1 MLQEV
6 ARAANHADISPLVIQ
21 DDCLRW
27 LRSQESSS
35 ASFDLTFLDPPFNQG
50 KEYDSHYDS
59 MPDSEYWDWMG
70 NVCEEVHRLSSDGAA
85 IYFMQR
91 EKNAEEVLR
100 VLRQTGWTF
109 QNLIVWRKKTSAIP
123 GLKRFGK
130 SFQVIV
136 FATKGERTRLFNRLR
151 IDPPLPAGY
160 TEREG
165 GIFVTDVWDDIR
177 ELTSGFYAGSE
188 PLRDVNGERLHKQ
201 QSPISLLTRIV
212 LSSSMPGDTVLDPFA
227 GTGTTLCVSR
237 GLSRHGV
244 GIEKSVRN
252 VECIN
257 DRLREWRSEDDVWQ
271 LRSDYDYTP
280 GLDEIWG
287 KRFYEDEID
296 ATPLEEQRLLQ
307 HRPPSH
313 VASTPMTVST

>member
-1 MLQEV
+1 MPQRV
-6 ARAANHADISPLVIQ
+6 SFSPLVVH

-27 LRSQESSS
+27 LRGRDP
-35 ASFDLTFLDPPFNQG
+35 ARTSFDLTFLDPPFNQG
-50 KEYDSHYDS
+50 KAHDSHYDS

-70 NVCEEVHRLSSDGAA
+70 NVCEAVHRLSSDGAA

-91 EKNAEEVLR
+91 EKNTEAVLR
-100 VLRQTGWTF
+100 ALRETGWTF
-109 QNLIVWRKKTSAIP
+109 QNLIVWRKKTSAVP
-123 GLKRFGK
+123 GLKRYGK
-130 SFQVIV
+130 SFQVIA
-136 FATKGERTRLFNRLR
+136 FATKGERPRLFNRLR

-160 TEREG
+160 TERED

-237 GLSRHGV
+237 GLSRPSA
-244 GIEKSVRN
+244 GIEKSALN

-257 DRLREWRSEDDVWQ
+257 NRLREWRPEDDVWQ
-271 LRSDYDYTP
+271 LRSDYEYTP

-287 KRFYEDEID
+287 TPVGADEVD
-296 ATPLEEQRLLQ
+296 ATARNGYSSATLATS
-307 HRPPSH
+307 PSFRNNGSA
-313 VASTPMTVST
+313 VTSKLFEKLV

>member
-6 ARAANHADISPLVIQ
+6 ASVQRQVDSSPLVIH

-27 LRSQESSS
+27 LRSRDSSRN
-35 ASFDLTFLDPPFNQG
+35 SFDLTFLDPPFNQG
-50 KEYDSHYDS
+50 KEYDSHFDS
-59 MPDSEYWDWMG
+59 MPDAEYWSWMG

-100 VLRQTGWTF
+100 VLRETGWTF
-109 QNLIVWRKKTSAIP
+109 QNLIVWRKKTSAVP

-130 SFQVIV
+130 SFQVIA
-136 FATKGERTRLFNRLR
+136 FATKGERPRLFNRLR

-160 TEREG
+160 AEREG

-188 PLRDVNGERLHKQ
+188 PLRDVDGERLHKQ

-212 LSSSMPGDTVLDPFA
+212 LSSSMPGDSVLDPFA

-237 GLSRHGV
+237 GLSRVSV
-244 GIEKSVRN
+244 GIEKSALN
-252 VECIN
+252 AECIN
-257 DRLREWRSEDDVWQ
+257 ERLRAWRPEDDISQ
-271 LRSDYDYTP
+271 LRGDYDYTP

-287 KRFYEDEID
+287 MCYD
-296 ATPLEEQRLLQ
+296 AERLETTPRNQELSLA
-307 HRPPSH
+307 
-313 VASTPMTVST
+313 V

>member
-1 MLQEV
+1 MHQEV
-6 ARAANHADISPLVIQ
+6 ASVRRQVDSSPLVVH

-27 LRSQESSS
+27 LRSRDSSGT
-35 ASFDLTFLDPPFNQG
+35 SFDLTFLDPPFNQG
-50 KEYDSHYDS
+50 KEYDSHFDS
-59 MPDSEYWDWMG
+59 MPDAEYWSWMG

-100 VLRQTGWTF
+100 VLRETGWTF
-109 QNLIVWRKKTSAIP
+109 QNLIVWRKKTSAVP

-130 SFQVIV
+130 SFQVIA
-136 FATKGERTRLFNRLR
+136 FATKGERPRLFNRLR

-188 PLRDVNGERLHKQ
+188 PLRDVDGERLHKQ

-212 LSSSMPGDTVLDPFA
+212 LSSSMPGDTVVDPFA

-237 GLSRHGV
+237 GLSRIGV
-244 GIEKSVRN
+244 GIEKSAQN
-252 VECIN
+252 VGCIN
-257 DRLREWRSEDDVWQ
+257 RRLHAWRPEDDVSQ
-271 LRSDYDYTP
+271 LRDDYDYTP

-287 KRFYEDEID
+287 MHYD
-296 ATPLEEQRLLQ
+296 AEHLETMPRNQELSLA
-307 HRPPSH
+307 
-313 VASTPMTVST
+313 V

>member
-1 MLQEV
+1 MQV
-6 ARAANHADISPLVIQ
+6 DSSPLVIH

-27 LRSQESSS
+27 LRRRDSSHS
-35 ASFDLTFLDPPFNQG
+35 SFDLTFLDPPFNQG

-59 MPDSEYWDWMG
+59 MPDAEYWDWMG
-70 NVCEEVHRLSSDGAA
+70 SVCEEVHRLSSDGAA

-100 VLRQTGWTF
+100 VLRESGWTF
-109 QNLIVWRKKTSAIP
+109 QNLIVWRKKTSAVP

-130 SFQVIV
+130 SFQVIA
-136 FATKGERTRLFNRLR
+136 FATKGERPRLFNRLR

-188 PLRDVNGERLHKQ
+188 PLRDSNGERLHKQ

-237 GLSRHGV
+237 GLSRFSV
-244 GIEKSVRN
+244 GIEKSEQNVR
-252 VECIN
+252 CIN
-257 DRLREWRSEDDVWQ
+257 RRLRAWRPEDDVWQ
-271 LRSDYDYTP
+271 LRADYDYTP

-287 KRFYEDEID
+287 MHYD
-296 ATPLEEQRLLQ
+296 AEHLETMPRNQELSL
-307 HRPPSH
+307 
-313 VASTPMTVST
+313 VV

>member
-1 MLQEV
+1 MHQEV
-6 ARAANHADISPLVIQ
+6 ASVRRQVDSSPLVIH

-27 LRSQESSS
+27 LRSRDSSHS
-35 ASFDLTFLDPPFNQG
+35 SFDLTFLDPPFNQG
-50 KEYDSHYDS
+50 KEYDSHFDS
-59 MPDSEYWDWMG
+59 MPDAEYWSWMG

-100 VLRQTGWTF
+100 VLRETGWTF
-109 QNLIVWRKKTSAIP
+109 QNLIVWRKKTSAVP

-130 SFQVIV
+130 SFQVIA
-136 FATKGERTRLFNRLR
+136 FATKGERPRLFNRLR

-188 PLRDVNGERLHKQ
+188 PLRDVDGERLHKQ

-237 GLSRHGV
+237 ALSRFSV
-244 GIEKSVRN
+244 GIEKSALN
-252 VECIN
+252 AECIN
-257 DRLREWRSEDDVWQ
+257 GRLHAWRPDDDISQ
-271 LRSDYDYTP
+271 LRGDYAYTP
-280 GLDEIWG
+280 GLDGIWG
-287 KRFYEDEID
+287 MCYEAER
-296 ATPLEEQRLLQ
+296 LETMPRNQELSL
-307 HRPPSH
+307 
-313 VASTPMTVST
+313 VV

>member
-1 MLQEV
+1 MFGMHQEV
-6 ARAANHADISPLVIQ
+6 AIVQRQVDSSPLVIH

-27 LRSQESSS
+27 LRSRDSSS
-35 ASFDLTFLDPPFNQG
+35 NSFDLTFLDPPFNQG
-50 KEYDSHYDS
+50 KEYDSHFDS
-59 MPDSEYWDWMG
+59 MPDAEYWSWMG
-70 NVCEEVHRLSSDGAA
+70 SVCDEVYRLSSDGAA

-91 EKNAEEVLR
+91 EKNTEEVLR
-100 VLRQTGWTF
+100 VLRETGWTF
-109 QNLIVWRKKTSAIP
+109 QNLIVWRKKTSAVP

-130 SFQVIV
+130 SFQVIA
-136 FATKGERTRLFNRLR
+136 FATKGERPRLFNRLR

-188 PLRDVNGERLHKQ
+188 PLRDVDGERLHKQ

-212 LSSSMPGDTVLDPFA
+212 LSSSMPGDSVLDPFA

-237 GLSRHGV
+237 GLSRVSV
-244 GIEKSVRN
+244 GIEKSALN
-252 VECIN
+252 AECIN
-257 DRLREWRSEDDVWQ
+257 ERLRAWRPEDDISQ
-271 LRSDYDYTP
+271 LRGDYDYTP

-287 KRFYEDEID
+287 MCYEAER
-296 ATPLEEQRLLQ
+296 LEAMPRNQELSLA
-307 HRPPSH
+307 
-313 VASTPMTVST
+313 V

>member
-1 MLQEV
+1 MHQEV
-6 ARAANHADISPLVIQ
+6 ASVQRQVDSSPLVIH

-27 LRSQESSS
+27 LRSRDSSRE
-35 ASFDLTFLDPPFNQG
+35 SFDLTFLDPPFNQG
-50 KEYDSHYDS
+50 KEYDSHFDS
-59 MPDSEYWDWMG
+59 MPDAEYWSWMG
-70 NVCEEVHRLSSDGAA
+70 SVCEEVNRLSSDGAA

-91 EKNAEEVLR
+91 EKNTEEVLR
-100 VLRQTGWTF
+100 VLRETGWTF
-109 QNLIVWRKKTSAIP
+109 QNLIVWRKKTSAVP

-130 SFQVIV
+130 SFQVIA
-136 FATKGERTRLFNRLR
+136 FATKGERPRLFNRLR

-188 PLRDVNGERLHKQ
+188 PLRDVDGERLHKQ

-237 GLSRHGV
+237 GLSRVSV
-244 GIEKSVRN
+244 GIEKSALN
-252 VECIN
+252 AECIN
-257 DRLREWRSEDDVWQ
+257 ERLRAWRPEDDISQ
-271 LRSDYDYTP
+271 LRGDYEYTP

-287 KRFYEDEID
+287 MCYEAER
-296 ATPLEEQRLLQ
+296 LETM
-307 HRPPSH
+307 HRNQELSL
-313 VASTPMTVST
+313 VA

>member
-6 ARAANHADISPLVIQ
+6 TSVQRQVDSSPLVVH

-27 LRSQESSS
+27 LRSRDSSRNT
-35 ASFDLTFLDPPFNQG
+35 FDLTFLDPPFNQG
-50 KEYDSHYDS
+50 KEYDSHFDS
-59 MPDSEYWDWMG
+59 MPDAEYWSWMG
-70 NVCEEVHRLSSDGAA
+70 SVCEEVHRLSSDGAA

-100 VLRQTGWTF
+100 VLRETGWVF
-109 QNLIVWRKKTSAIP
+109 QNLIVWRKKTSAVP

-130 SFQVIV
+130 SFQVIA
-136 FATKGERTRLFNRLR
+136 FATKGERPRLFNRLR

-188 PLRDVNGERLHKQ
+188 PLRDVDGERLHKQ

-237 GLSRHGV
+237 GLSRVSV
-244 GIEKSVRN
+244 GIEKSAQN
-252 VECIN
+252 VGCIN
-257 DRLREWRSEDDVWQ
+257 RRLRAWRPEDDISQ
-271 LRSDYDYTP
+271 LRGDYDYTP

-287 KRFYEDEID
+287 MCYEAER
-296 ATPLEEQRLLQ
+296 LETMRRNQDLSL
-307 HRPPSH
+307 
-313 VASTPMTVST
+313 VV

>member
-1 MLQEV
+1 MIVIRMHQEV
-6 ARAANHADISPLVIQ
+6 ASVPGQGDSSPLVIH

-27 LRSQESSS
+27 LRSRDSSS
-35 ASFDLTFLDPPFNQG
+35 TSFDLTFLDPPFNQG
-50 KEYDSHYDS
+50 KEYDSHFDS
-59 MPDSEYWDWMG
+59 MPDAEYWSWMG
-70 NVCEEVHRLSSDGAA
+70 SVCEEVHRLSSDGAA

-100 VLRQTGWTF
+100 VLRESGWTF
-109 QNLIVWRKKTSAIP
+109 QNLIVWRKKTSAVP

-130 SFQVIV
+130 SFQVIA
-136 FATKGERTRLFNRLR
+136 FATKGERPRLFNRLR

-160 TEREG
+160 AEREG

-188 PLRDVNGERLHKQ
+188 PLRDVDGERLHKQ

-237 GLSRHGV
+237 GLSRIGV
-244 GIEKSVRN
+244 GIEKSAQNVR
-252 VECIN
+252 CITR
-257 DRLREWRSEDDVWQ
+257 RLHAWRPEDDVSQ
-271 LRSDYDYTP
+271 LRDDYEYTP

-287 KRFYEDEID
+287 MHYD
-296 ATPLEEQRLLQ
+296 AEHLETMPCNLELSLA
-307 HRPPSH
+307 
-313 VASTPMTVST
+313 V